1 MLVCYSFLLLNFRLA
16 VLLDH
21 SSVIKPQYEFVAC
34 DDASAVWLL
43 HNQVTAALKDKEV
56 ISASVPL
63 SMNGV

>member
-1 MLVCYSFLLLNFRLA
+1 M
-16 VLLDH
+16 LLDH

-34 DDASAVWLL
+34 DDVNRIWLL
-43 HNQVTAALKDKEV
+43 QDQVTAALQDKEV